1 MVPVLSAGGAVHV
14 VYASPC
20 SELGEV
26 CNASCQGACVPLL
39 RLMLACCGCWLV

>member
-26 CNASCQGACVPLL
+26 CNASWQGACVPLL